1 MNLALLLGLALCLCC
16 LIFSRSKVVFY
27 LTLFYIWI
35 LFAGA
40 YGHADYFASEVYY
53 NNCLNT
59 SVGVEDPLS
68 GILQKVFFRFGFSY
82 QEFLAITSAVLLL
95 MLATLVRRMTSNIGV
110 VLGLYFI
117 SPMSLDVV
125 QYNNFAG
132 MVFALFAFQYLLKER
147 RSLVKFFI
155 FMGLATGICS
165 YCVVYFAFLLVF
177 LDIKLLCKIMLV
189 AVPLIAVAPTA
200 VLYIAQR
207 FVNVEKVKV
216 YFSKVNKQETMIA
229 LEVIVILCV
238 LLIVLL
244 AYNAKKGKFVKTYGA
259 ITSKRITHILKINII
274 MLITVALQ
282 MYTLES
288 ARFYRNVFVLDYIAV
303 SYLRYIKIGIGDG
316 KHIGEQ
322 TKATMTGNKM
332 LRTSL
337 YEFAM
342 LIAAVA
348 YSYLY
353 TVHWNLTSVFIPVFE
368 DNLFFGWF

>member
-1 MNLALLLGLALCLCC
+1 MNLALLLGLVLCLCC
-16 LIFSRSKVVFY
+16 LIFSRSKAVFDI
-27 LTLFYIWI
+27 TLFYIWI

-40 YGHADYFASEVYY
+40 YGHADYFSSERSY
-53 NNCLNT
+53 NNCLST
-59 SVGVEDPLS
+59 SVGVEDPLWL
-68 GILQKVFFRFGFSY
+68 ILRKMFFRLGFSY

-95 MLATLVRRMTSNIGV
+95 MLAAFIRRMTSNFGV
-110 VLGLYFI
+110 AMGLYFI
-117 SPMSLDVV
+117 CPMSMDIV
-125 QYNNFAG
+125 QYDNFAG
-132 MVFALFAFQYLLKER
+132 MVLALFASQYLLKER

-155 FMGLATGICS
+155 FMGLATGTCS

-189 AVPLIAVAPTA
+189 AVPVIAAAPNV

-207 FVNVEKVKV
+207 FVNVDKVRT
-216 YFSKVNKQETMIA
+216 YLNKVNKQETMIA
-229 LEVIVILCV
+229 LEVIVVLCV
-238 LLIVLL
+238 LLIVWL
-244 AYNAKKGKFVKTYGA
+244 AHNAKKGKFVKKYGTV
-259 ITSKRITHILKINII
+259 TSERITHILKINII

-303 SYLRYIKIGIGDG
+303 SYLRYINIGIGDG

-322 TKATMTGNKM
+322 TKTTMTGNKM

-337 YEFAM
+337 YELAM

-353 TVHWNLTSVFIPVFE
+353 TIHWNSTSVFVPVFE